1 MSRAPWRDF
10 GATSAPLTT
19 ARRTCRCGV
28 SPSRTRSLQRRP
40 TASEIRSPVA
50 ASTEPAARKPRLLNA
65 ACPIRCSSAAAIAS
79 YGTLHVFG
87 LLSPGGVHSPVRAF
101 KGVGGT
107 PVFFRSAQGALLTS
121 VEGREYIDFCQSFG
135 PLMLGHRDPD
145 ISEVVRET
153 METAWSFG
161 ACEPYS
167 LELAE
172 WITSRVPWVEML
184 RFVSSGTE
192 AVMSALRVARAATG
206 RPRIVKFEGCY
217 HGHAD
222 SLLVKA
228 GSGLAG
234 AAASSS
240 AGVSENVAS
249 ETLVA
254 SLDDEE
260 SVRAVFEA
268 HGPEIAAVIL
278 EPLPANY
285 GLLIQRQQFIEETV
299 SIARR
304 HGALV
309 IFDEVISGF
318 RVAMGGMA
326 ELLGI
331 RPDLVTYGK
340 VIGGG
345 FPVGAYGGRRDLMKL
360 VAPSGPVYQAGTL
373 SANPVGMRAGLATL
387 QKIERVNAFA
397 QLEERTAGFSDD
409 LNAKFDE
416 HGLPAQITRSAS
428 LFWLHAKTDK
438 VIRRLADIPE
448 NHAETFGRI
457 FHAALKHGV
466 YFAPSGYEVSFMSLA
481 HTDELLDKASAAILE
496 AVAEAF
502 PSPSGRGLG

>member
-1 MSRAPWRDF
+1 M
-10 GATSAPLTT
+10 ATPVIT
-19 ARRTCRCGV
+19 AANSV
-28 SPSRTRSLQRRP
+28 DLFERSLR
-40 TASEIRSPVA
+40 
-50 ASTEPAARKPRLLNA
+50 
-65 ACPIRCSSAAAIAS
+65 
-79 YGTLHVFG
+79 
-87 LLSPGGVHSPVRAF
+87 LSPGGVHSPVRAF
-101 KGVGGT
+101 KSVGGT
-107 PVFFRSAQGALLTS
+107 PLFFRSAQGAILTS
-121 VEGREYIDFCQSFG
+121 VEGDDYVDFCQSFG

-145 ISEVVRET
+145 VAEVVREAV
-153 METAWSFG
+153 ETAWSFG

-206 RPRIVKFEGCY
+206 RSRILKFEGCY

-234 AAASSS
+234 ESASSS
-240 AGVSENVAS
+240 AGVSDSVAS

-260 SVRAVFEA
+260 SVRAIFDQ
-268 HGPEIAAVIL
+268 HGSEIAAVIL
-278 EPLPANY
+278 EPQPANY
-285 GLLIQRQQFIEETV
+285 GLLLQRRDFIEETV
-299 SIARR
+299 NIARK

-318 RVAMGGMA
+318 RVAMGGMT
-326 ELLGI
+326 EILGI

-345 FPVGAYGGRRDLMKL
+345 FPVGAYGGRRGLMKM

-387 QKIERVNAFA
+387 QKIERVDAF
-397 QLEERTAGFSDD
+397 QVLDKRTAQFCDG
-409 LNAKFDE
+409 LNAALEQK
-416 HGLPAQITRSAS
+416 GLPVQVTRTAS

-438 VIRRLADIPE
+438 VIRRLEDIPAD
-448 NHAETFGRI
+448 HAEKFARV
-457 FHAALKHGV
+457 FHAALKRRV
-466 YFAPSGYEVSFMSLA
+466 YFAPSGYEVSFLSLA
-481 HTDELLDKASAAILE
+481 HTDEILEKASLAILD
-496 AVAEAF
+496 AVEEVF
-502 PSPSGRGLG
+502 PSPLGRGRKNGTHEARS